1 MRCPECDS
9 SESKVLETRV
19 SKNSE
24 MIRRRR
30 ECLACA
36 CRFTTQEEI
45 LRNEFVVI
53 KSDGKREELNLQ
65 KIRNGLELACHKRPV
80 LQEQIDDVMKAI
92 KKDLERSY
100 EREIPT
106 AEIGRLLMDAL
117 KELDEVAYV
126 RFTSV
131 YRQFK
136 DAAEFVEEIKQLY
149 TKPSS

>member
-19 SKNSE
+19 SKNGE

-30 ECLACA
+30 ECLKCS

-45 LRNEFVVI
+45 LRNEFIVI

-65 KIRNGLELACHKRPV
+65 KIRNGLELACRKRPV
-80 LQEQIDDVMKAI
+80 QQEQIDDVMKSI
-92 KKDLERSY
+92 KKELESRY

-106 AEIGRLLMDAL
+106 ADIGRLVMNSL
-117 KELDEVAYV
+117 KGVDEVAYV
-126 RFTSV
+126 RFASV

-149 TKPSS
+149 SN